1 MSLCNRLLF
10 SHASVTDT
18 DSCVDMSKQ
27 NQKYHHVFPNTCIL
41 LEWQQKFDHLFS
53 ILGIETPFKKSNI
66 LFDRVSCTHIHRC
79 FEQCLFPHCL
89 WVVHLYT
96 LSTMKGLR

>member
-10 SHASVTDT
+10 SHASVT

-27 NQKYHHVFPNTCIL
+27 NQKYHHVFPNTCIV

-53 ILGIETPFKKSNI
+53 VLGIETPFKKKQHPLRS
-66 LFDRVSCTHIHRC
+66 RVLYTHTQV
-79 FEQCLFPHCL
+79 FGTMLSFSHCL